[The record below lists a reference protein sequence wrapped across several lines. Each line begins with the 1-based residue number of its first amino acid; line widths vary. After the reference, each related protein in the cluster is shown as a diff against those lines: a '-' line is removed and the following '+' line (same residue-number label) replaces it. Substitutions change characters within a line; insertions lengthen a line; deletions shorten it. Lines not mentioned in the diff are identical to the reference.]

1 MACFAP
7 CDYKKEV
14 SRLRKQLEALD
25 PSRVEKKLEKACK
38 DVLRAVNERDN
49 ARRKAEQSQK
59 TAIQLRE
66 KIESLKDR
74 LVWLEEEIADAKES
88 WASEK
93 KKLKH
98 RIGELEKELSTAVW
112 RIEKQERDAEKYHKK
127 AMAKQEEE
135 YKAKLQET
143 EKKYNDEI
151 SKKDA
156 IIKALAEQLG
166 KSVGSAYEKKEKKG
180 AGACGIK
187 ADSTNSSTS
196 PGQDPNHATIP
207 NNRER
212 SGLKPGAQENHK
224 PQNRKKMKPD
234 NTILL
239 PPPQAVLADPD
250 AYYEIGE
257 VRKQVVSVR
266 IAVEVTEYVGK
277 KYRNHKTRGIV
288 HSEFPE
294 GVGHLEVNYDESVEA
309 FAAFLHTVCNVPY
322 NKVKELFNEA
332 VEGGRLQLSTGKL
345 AGLEKKFSA
354 LSEKERA
361 DIWNSLFCSRIMNID
376 GTQMRINGR
385 QRQIL
390 VMRSGDAIMYKMTG
404 CKGDKAIAG
413 TPAEHYQGTVV
424 SDGEP
429 TFTKLGTRH
438 QGCLVHEGRYVRHA
452 LEVMPDLSWHKEM
465 RELFGEL
472 QHCRNEGLAK
482 GIKKMAQKE
491 REDAQKRYTIILR
504 KGIEE
509 YSGVCRCLLHQQLLS
524 NEKRLLP
531 FAGEYSLDYGA
542 IKQEHADEAEEDIAP
557 EVRKALQKDI
567 NTMIRLIADKKDY
580 LLFLEDYTI
589 PPHNNDAEKAAR
601 TVKVHAKPN
610 GGMRSDEYAGFYADT
625 ATVTET
631 EHAQGRSRFEKLKE
645 VFRRGPKAIAEKM
658 KGNSAKTEKIQ

>member
-14 SRLRKQLEALD
+14 SQLRKQLEALD

-156 IIKALAEQLG
+156 IIKALTEQLG

-390 VMRSGDAIMYKMTG
+390 VMRSGDTIMYKMTG
-404 CKGDKAIAG
+404 CKGDKAIVGMPSA
-413 TPAEHYQGTVV
+413 PAASFQ
-424 SDGEP
+424 
-429 TFTKLGTRH
+429 
-438 QGCLVHEGRYVRHA
+438 
-452 LEVMPDLSWHKEM
+452 
-465 RELFGEL
+465 
-472 QHCRNEGLAK
+472 
-482 GIKKMAQKE
+482 
-491 REDAQKRYTIILR
+491 
-504 KGIEE
+504 
-509 YSGVCRCLLHQQLLS
+509 
-524 NEKRLLP
+524 
-531 FAGEYSLDYGA
+531 
-542 IKQEHADEAEEDIAP
+542 
-557 EVRKALQKDI
+557 
-567 NTMIRLIADKKDY
+567 
-580 LLFLEDYTI
+580 
-589 PPHNNDAEKAAR
+589 
-601 TVKVHAKPN
+601 
-610 GGMRSDEYAGFYADT
+610 
-625 ATVTET
+625 
-631 EHAQGRSRFEKLKE
+631 
-645 VFRRGPKAIAEKM
+645 
-658 KGNSAKTEKIQ
+658 